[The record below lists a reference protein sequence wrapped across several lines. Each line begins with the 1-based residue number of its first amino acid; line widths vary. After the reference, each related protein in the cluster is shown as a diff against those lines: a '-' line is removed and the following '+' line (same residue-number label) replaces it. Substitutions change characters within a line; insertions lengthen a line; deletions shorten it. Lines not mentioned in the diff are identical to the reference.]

1 MATSALREDRDPKWS
16 LCQQKYFKQKHRCF
30 RSIYKNPTVSS
41 VPVKVTWL
49 RAAKG
54 VSTLLHQQASRPL
67 LLGLLSVPGA
77 GKILWINAVMP
88 FLGAGLMENLFI
100 YIFNELKSSL
110 LLFQL
115 NSARN

>member
-1 MATSALREDRDPKWS
+1 MAASALREDRDPKWS

-30 RSIYKNPTVSS
+30 RSIYKTPTVSS

-54 VSTLLHQQASRPL
+54 VSALLHQQACRPL
-67 LLGLLSVPGA
+67 LLGLSVPGA
-77 GKILWINAVMP
+77 GKILQINAVMP
-88 FLGAGLMENLFI
+88 FLGAGLMENIFI